1 MSAARPTVRG
11 ARPILRDAARP
22 LPRRRPG
29 PAARRARR
37 RGLVRLAIL
46 VFVIAL
52 AVWFGVR
59 VATASGSVEPVVH
72 EVRAG
77 ETVWGIAQRT
87 YSADTDLRRAV
98 YEIERLN
105 GLGAGCLQPGDD
117 LVLPA
122 EGAL

>member
-1 MSAARPTVRG
+1 MSAARPTARA
-11 ARPILRDAARP
+11 ARPTLRDAARP

-37 RGLVRLAIL
+37 RGLVRLAVL

-77 ETVWGIAQRT
+77 ETVWGIAERT

-98 YEIERLN
+98 YAIERLN
-105 GLGAGCLQPGDD
+105 GLRAGSLQPGDE

>member
-1 MSAARPTVRG
+1 MA
-11 ARPILRDAARP
+11 
-22 LPRRRPG
+22 
-29 PAARRARR
+29 
-37 RGLVRLAIL
+37 RLAVL
-46 VFVIAL
+46 VVVIAL
-52 AVWFGVR
+52 AVWLGVR

-77 ETVWGIAQRT
+77 ETVWGIAERT

-105 GLGAGCLQPGDD
+105 ALRAGGLQPGDE

>member
-1 MSAARPTVRG
+1 MSAARSTLREARPTLRE
-11 ARPILRDAARP
+11 ARPI
-22 LPRRRPG
+22 PRRRPG

-37 RGLVRLAIL
+37 RGLVRLTVL

-77 ETVWGIAQRT
+77 ETVWGIAERT
-87 YSADTDLRRAV
+87 YGPDTDLRRAV

-105 GLGAGCLQPGDD
+105 GLRACCLQPGDE

>member
-1 MSAARPTVRG
+1 
-11 ARPILRDAARP
+11 
-22 LPRRRPG
+22 
-29 PAARRARR
+29 
-37 RGLVRLAIL
+37 VRLAVL
-46 VFVIAL
+46 VFLIAL
-52 AVWFGVR
+52 TVWFGVR

-77 ETVWGIAQRT
+77 ETVWGIAERV

-105 GLGAGCLQPGDD
+105 GVHAGQLQPGDE
-117 LVLPA
+117 LMLPA